1 VNPRNAAGPAGSA
14 GSPGSGATY
23 AGAGVD
29 IAAGDS
35 AVARIRG
42 LVAST
47 TRPEVLGGIGG
58 FGGSF
63 AFDPTRFRQPV
74 LVSSTDGVGT
84 KSYVAAATG
93 RYDTIGIDLV
103 AMCVDDIVCVGAEPL
118 FLLDYITA
126 SKIDPDQMEQ
136 LVAGVATGC
145 RAAGCALLGGEMAEH
160 PNSLPSGEFDL
171 AGFAVGVVERDA
183 MLGPDRVGIGDALV
197 GLVSP
202 GLRCNGYT
210 LARHVL
216 LERAGLGLDDPA
228 WPGADHSVA
237 DELLRP
243 SVVYAS
249 AVRDVLRALGNHEV
263 HAAAHITG
271 GGMPGN
277 LDRVLPAGADAVVD
291 RGSWEEPKV
300 FGEIRRLGDVDE
312 AEMARAFN
320 LGIGMVLVVD
330 AAAAGRA
337 VDALGAAGC
346 PAVVIG
352 HVAEGTGRVQMR
364 ERG

>member
-1 VNPRNAAGPAGSA
+1 
-14 GSPGSGATY
+14 
-23 AGAGVD
+23 
-29 IAAGDS
+29 
-35 AVARIRG
+35 
-42 LVAST
+42 
-47 TRPEVLGGIGG
+47 
-58 FGGSF
+58 
-63 AFDPTRFRQPV
+63 V

-84 KSYVAAATG
+84 KSYVAAAAG

-145 RAAGCALLGGEMAEH
+145 RTAGCALLGGEMAEH
-160 PNSLPSGEFDL
+160 PNSLPPGEFDL
-171 AGFAVGVVERDA
+171 AGFAVGVVERDT
-183 MLGPDRVGIGDALV
+183 MLGADRVELGDALV

-228 WPGADHSVA
+228 WAGADHSVA

-243 SVVYAS
+243 SVVYAP
-249 AVRDVLRALGNHEV
+249 AVRAVLGRLRPGEV
-263 HAAAHITG
+263 HAVAHITG
-271 GGMPGN
+271 GGIPGN

-291 RGSWEEPKV
+291 RDAWEEPRV
-300 FGEIRRLGDVDE
+300 FAEIRRLGDVDD

-320 LGIGMVLVVD
+320 LGVGMVLVVT
-330 AAAAGRA
+330 AAAADGA

-352 HVAEGTGRVQMR
+352 RVTAGSGRVQM
-364 ERG
+364 GGPS

>member
-1 VNPRNAAGPAGSA
+1 MSAERPRGK
-14 GSPGSGATY
+14 GATY

-35 AVARIRG
+35 AVARIRD

-47 TRPEVLGGIGG
+47 ARPEVLGGIGG

-63 AFDPTRFRQPV
+63 AFDPARYRHPV

-84 KSYVAAATG
+84 KSYVAAAAG

-118 FLLDYITA
+118 FLLDYITTG
-126 SKIDPDQMEQ
+126 KIDPDQMEQ
-136 LVAGVATGC
+136 LVAGVAAGC
-145 RAAGCALLGGEMAEH
+145 RQAGCALLGGEMAEH
-160 PNSLPSGEFDL
+160 PNSLPPGEFDL
-171 AGFAVGVVERDA
+171 AGFTVGVVERDA
-183 MLGPDRVGIGDALV
+183 MLGEGRVEVGDALV
-197 GLVSP
+197 GLSSP

-228 WPGADHSVA
+228 WAGADHTVA

-243 SVVYAS
+243 SVVYAP
-249 AVRDVLRALGNHEV
+249 AVRAAAGAPGTDV
-263 HAAAHITG
+263 HAIAHITG

-277 LDRVLPAGADAVVD
+277 LDRVLPPGADAVVD
-291 RGSWEEPKV
+291 RGTWDEPAV
-300 FGEIRRLGDVDE
+300 FGEIRRLGHVDDD
-312 AEMARAFN
+312 EMARVFN
-320 LGIGMVLVVD
+320 LGIGMVLVVGAP
-330 AAAAGRA
+330 AAEVA
-337 VDALGAAGC
+337 VEALVAAGC
-346 PAVVIG
+346 DAAIIG
-352 HVAEGTGRVQMR
+352 RVTAGTGRVQMTGSAPR
-364 ERG
+364 P

>member
-1 VNPRNAAGPAGSA
+1 M
-14 GSPGSGATY
+14 SPQRKGATY

-35 AVARIRG
+35 AVARIRD

-47 TRPEVLGGIGG
+47 ARPEVLGGIGG

-63 AFDPTRFRQPV
+63 AFDPAHYRQPV

-84 KSYVAAATG
+84 KSYVAAAAG

-118 FLLDYITA
+118 FLLDYITTG
-126 SKIDPDQMEQ
+126 KIDPDQMEQ

-145 RAAGCALLGGEMAEH
+145 REAGCALLGGEMAEH
-160 PNSLPSGEFDL
+160 PHSLPPGEFDL
-171 AGFAVGVVERDA
+171 AGFTVGVVERDA
-183 MLGPDRVGIGDALV
+183 MLGADRVEVGDALV
-197 GLVSP
+197 GLLSP

-228 WPGADHSVA
+228 WDGADHSVA

-243 SVVYAS
+243 SVVYAP
-249 AVRDVLRALGNHEV
+249 AVRAVLDGNAV
-263 HAAAHITG
+263 HAIAHITG
-271 GGMPGN
+271 GGLPGN
-277 LDRVLPAGADAVVD
+277 LERVLPPGADAVVD
-291 RGSWEEPKV
+291 RGAWQEPPV
-300 FGEIRRLGDVDE
+300 FAEIRRRGDVE
-312 AEMARAFN
+312 EQEMARVFN

-330 AAAAGRA
+330 DADAAG
-337 VDALGAAGC
+337 VVGALGAAGRD
-346 PAVVIG
+346 AVVLG
-352 HVAEGTGRVQMR
+352 AVTEGTGRVQLTGTAPR
-364 ERG
+364 P